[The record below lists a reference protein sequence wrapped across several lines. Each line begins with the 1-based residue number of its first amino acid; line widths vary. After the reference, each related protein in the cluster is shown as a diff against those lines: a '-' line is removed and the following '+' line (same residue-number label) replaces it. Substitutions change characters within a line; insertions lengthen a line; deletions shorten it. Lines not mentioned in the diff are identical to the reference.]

1 MLGWLHAIPEGQ
13 TEARV
18 DAEPDWPLPDCGRGG
33 YIASW
38 FGDLGLNF
46 GFVDVKAWADLT
58 GGCPEPWEVDLLL
71 GMSSEY
77 ARSVNLYRQ
86 KTYNLAP
93 PFDGRSAAQRGA
105 EVEAK
110 FMAAIARQQNG
121 N

>member
-1 MLGWLHAIPEGQ
+1 MLGWLHATPEDR

-18 DAEPDWPLPDCGRGG
+18 TTEPNWPLPDCGQGE

-38 FGDLGLNF
+38 FGELGLNF

-58 GGCPEPWEVDLLL
+58 GCYPEPWEVDSLIS
-71 GMSSEY
+71 MSSEY
-77 ARSVNLYRQ
+77 TRSVNIYR
-86 KTYNLAP
+86 KKSYNLAP
-93 PFDGRSAAQRGA
+93 PFDGRGAAQRGA

-110 FMAAIARQQNG
+110 FMAAFARQQNG